1 MTARCV
7 PELLKSTTKRRPC
20 LHCLVRSQMASGMVC
35 HDPTIGFM
43 STGPLGRVR
52 RWPCGHPLPSEP
64 YVPVSRHTAQASTTA
79 PSERRGRQRRIV
91 GFTIRDGGQRTSVGG
106 CTRVQKTPSSAF
118 PPLLLESISLVTGD
132 FAEVSSLSR
141 RARGPV
147 SRRLQAGIGFLRDPI
162 PALPWAR
169 LAACFPRREEYGLT
183 KFRACTQMV

>member
-1 MTARCV
+1 MSFR
-7 PELLKSTTKRRPC
+7 LRRGQP
-20 LHCLVRSQMASGMVC
+20 VFQGK
-35 HDPTIGFM
+35 
-43 STGPLGRVR
+43 LGRVR

-91 GFTIRDGGQRTSVGG
+91 GFTIRDWGQRTSVGG